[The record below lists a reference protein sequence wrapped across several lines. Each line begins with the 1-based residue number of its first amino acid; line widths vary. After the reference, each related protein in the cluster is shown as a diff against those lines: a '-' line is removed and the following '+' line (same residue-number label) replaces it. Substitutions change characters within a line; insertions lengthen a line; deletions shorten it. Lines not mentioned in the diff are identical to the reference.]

1 MKSNLYLHSYLQKKY
16 NDLLRVSD
24 LKNDIE
30 DVIAYGKEN
39 EIHNTIKSLKDD
51 KLVESLMSICCIDY
65 PQKNKRF
72 DLTYNFLDTTKNTR
86 LILKFEVAE
95 GHIAQSITDIFPNA
109 QWYEREIWDLYGVI
123 FSGNNDMRRILT
135 DYGFVG
141 HPMRKDFPLTGYIEM
156 HYNSSTGGVVY
167 NNVNLQQDIRQFET
181 SSQWNNN
188 VLPGDEK
195 ATSNK

>member
-16 NDLLRVSD
+16 NDLLKVSD
-24 LKNDIE
+24 LKNNIE

-51 KLVESLMSICCIDY
+51 KLVQSLMSICCIDY
-65 PQKNKRF
+65 PQQNKRF
-72 DLTYNFLDTTKNTR
+72 DLTYNFLDITNNTR
-86 LILKFEVAE
+86 LILKFQLEE
-95 GHIAQSITDIFPNA
+95 DHIAQSITDIFPNA
-109 QWYEREIWDLYGVI
+109 QWYEREIWDLFGVI

-156 HYNSSTGGVVY
+156 HYNSSRGVVVY
-167 NNVNLQQDIRQFET
+167 NNVNLQQDIRKFET

-188 VLPGDEK
+188 MLPGDEK

>member
-1 MKSNLYLHSYLQKKY
+1 MKSNLYFHSYLQKKY
-16 NDLLRVSD
+16 NDLLKISD
-24 LKNDIE
+24 LKNNTE

-39 EIHNTIKSLKDD
+39 EIHNTIKNLKND
-51 KLVESLMSICCIDY
+51 KLVQSLMSICCIDY
-65 PQKNKRF
+65 PQQNKRF
-72 DLTYNFLDTTKNTR
+72 DLTYNFLDITNNTR
-86 LILKFEVAE
+86 LILKFQLGED
-95 GHIAQSITDIFPNA
+95 HIAQSITDIFPNA
-109 QWYEREIWDLYGVI
+109 QWYEREIWDLFGVM

-156 HYNSSTGGVVY
+156 HYNSSRGAVVY

-188 VLPGDEK
+188 MLPGDEK

>member
-16 NDLLRVSD
+16 NDLLKVSD
-24 LKNDIE
+24 LKNNIE

-51 KLVESLMSICCIDY
+51 KLVQSLMSICCIDY
-65 PQKNKRF
+65 PQQNKRF
-72 DLTYNFLDTTKNTR
+72 DLTYNFLDITNNTR
-86 LILKFEVAE
+86 LILKFQLEE
-95 GHIAQSITDIFPNA
+95 DHIAQSITDIFPNA
-109 QWYEREIWDLYGVI
+109 QWYEREIWDLFGVI

-156 HYNSSTGGVVY
+156 HYNSSRGVVVY

-188 VLPGDEK
+188 MLPGDEK